1 METDVWMVGTEIA
14 KKETVCAKLA
24 LSASKDKFLFSTPI
38 TP

>member
-1 METDVWMVGTEIA
+1 METVLCMIGTEIA

>member
-1 METDVWMVGTEIA
+1 MKTDEWIHGTKIA
-14 KKETVCAKLA
+14 KKETVLAKFA

>member
-1 METDVWMVGTEIA
+1 MESDLSMIGTEIA